1 MVSLRVPPRVLG
13 LGVFGCSLGLGEMAL
28 WVYSVL
34 PLRVALRF
42 ASQDSSLGCL
52 KSSCKGS
59 FKGLCFRVKF
69 HLSASVSVLGLGCRI

>member
-1 MVSLRVPPRVLG
+1 MVSLQVPPRVLG
-13 LGVFGCSLGLGEMAL
+13 LRVLGCSLGLGEMAL

-52 KSSCKGS
+52 NLQSSCKGS
-59 FKGLCFRVKF
+59 FKGLCLRV
-69 HLSASVSVLGLGCRI
+69 